1 MADLEIFNALVQ
13 GSPEWLAERAG
24 LPTAS
29 EASTLLVKGKGPHGL
44 GAGAVTYAHEVA
56 GELLTGQAAPSFTS
70 AATERGH
77 EMEGEI
83 RSYYELLNGVSV
95 DEVGFMRR
103 GRAGY
108 SPDGLVGDDGL
119 FEAKSHAPK
128 KLIGMIINGGV
139 PKDHRAQLDMGLLV
153 SGRAWID
160 LTCYWPGIEPHVVR
174 HHAEEKALS
183 EMSDA
188 LERFNAYVDEVVDHV
203 RNREAA

>member
-1 MADLEIFNALVQ
+1 MADLEIFDNLEQ
-13 GSPEWLAERAG
+13 GTPEWLSARAG

-29 EASTLLVKGKGPHGL
+29 EASTLLVKGKGPNGL
-44 GAGAVTYAHEVA
+44 GSGAVAYAYEVA
-56 GELLTGQAAPSFTS
+56 GEILTGQAAPLFTS

-83 RSYYELLNGVSV
+83 RSYYELLNGGEVK
-95 DEVGFMRR
+95 EVGFMRR

-128 KLIGMIINGGV
+128 KLIGMIMAGGV

-153 SGRAWID
+153 SGRAWIN
-160 LTCYWPGIEPHVVR
+160 LTCYWLGIYPHVVR
-174 HHAEEKALS
+174 HHAEEKALADLL
-183 EMSDA
+183 DA
-188 LERFNAYVDEVVDHV
+188 LDRFK
-203 RNREAA
+203 RLRR